1 MDPTIIRSII
11 DRHGS
16 EEASVKDLRI
26 AAICSLG
33 FAGFLRFNEL
43 SNIQPKHLTFCNGFV
58 EIFVLGSKTDVYR
71 DGNYVYIAKLE
82 GKYCPVAIQGRY
94 IETAKL
100 DLSSHLSLFRP

>member
-1 MDPTIIRSII
+1 MIECAKRTRSNPVYKKKPVDPTIIRSII

-33 FAGFLRFNEL
+33 FAGLLRFNEF

-58 EIFVLGSKTDVYR
+58 KIVVPGSNTDVYR
-71 DGNYVYIAKLE
+71 EGNYVYIANLE
-82 GKYCPVAIQGRY
+82 GKYPSVQ
-94 IETAKL
+94 
-100 DLSSHLSLFRP
+100 